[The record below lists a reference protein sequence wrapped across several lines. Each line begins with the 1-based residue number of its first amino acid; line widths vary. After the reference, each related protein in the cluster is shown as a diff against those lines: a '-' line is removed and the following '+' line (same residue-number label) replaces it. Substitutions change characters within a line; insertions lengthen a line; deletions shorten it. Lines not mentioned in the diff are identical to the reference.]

1 VITEGKM
8 GDRLALSYLIFL
20 DIKLD
25 LIKIVTF
32 DFSFIYLVAR
42 AENFEK
48 VITNKSVTTKNTES
62 S

>member
-1 VITEGKM
+1 M